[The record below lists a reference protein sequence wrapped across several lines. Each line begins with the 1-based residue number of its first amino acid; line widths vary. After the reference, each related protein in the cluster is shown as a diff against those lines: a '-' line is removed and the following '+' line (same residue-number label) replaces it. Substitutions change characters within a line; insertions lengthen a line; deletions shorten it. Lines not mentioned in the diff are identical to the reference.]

1 MKKTL
6 AIIITLVFMLNIG
19 IAAYTANA
27 DSNFGAIVDLSSLS
41 QLLSTTEGT
50 DEITARATPSEAGEI
65 TKSYDGTNYTFTA
78 QEKEG
83 YEFVAWYAGISTEPY
98 STDKTITVPHDSET
112 KTYIALFVRET
123 TASSDSTSGSDPS
136 DDSSSSTRDISD
148 IMSSVSDRLSTSES
162 DDTSGSD
169 QSDDS
174 SSSTM
179 DISSIMS
186 SVSDRLTTDN
196 ITVPSVTVP
205 DASQHIAPSTT
216 ENAGATADAS
226 KVQKASSMM
235 SSLNGELAKAN
246 EPETIEASK
255 KQTTTAAKKSN
266 KPKKTSIKKL
276 TAQKNG
282 FKAVWGKVSSAKG
295 YQIKYS
301 TSKKFTKKTSKT
313 VTVKKSG
320 TTSKTVKKLKS
331 KKKYYVKVRTYKTV
345 NGKKVYSDWSKVKTV
360 KTK

>member
-65 TKSYDGTNYTFTA
+65 AKSYDGTNYTFTA

-112 KTYIALFVRET
+112 KTYIALFIRET
-123 TASSDSTSGSDPS
+123 TASSDSSSGSDLS

-148 IMSSVSDRLSTSES
+148 
-162 DDTSGSD
+162 
-169 QSDDS
+169 
-174 SSSTM
+174 
-179 DISSIMS
+179 IMS

-205 DASQHIAPSTT
+205 DVSQQIAPSTT

-226 KVQKASSMM
+226 KVQKASSVM

-246 EPETIEASK
+246 EPETTEASK
-255 KQTTTAAKKSN
+255 KQTTTVAKKSN

-282 FKAVWGKVSSAKG
+282 FKAVWGKVSYAKG